1 MEITEVS
8 VNLRDEEKLKGFA
21 SIVLDNMFIVRG
33 LKIISGLKGYF
44 IAMPNRKRKDG
55 MFIDVAHPIR
65 SEFRVEVERVVLDK
79 YWEEVRRIQA
89 EEMVETESDI

>member
-21 SIVLDNMFIVRG
+21 NIVLDNMFIVRG

-44 IAMPNRKRKDG
+44 I
-55 MFIDVAHPIR
+55 
-65 SEFRVEVERVVLDK
+65 
-79 YWEEVRRIQA
+79 
-89 EEMVETESDI
+89 